1 MCFVDTGVDRLESG
15 FGFRAFYMATDAVFA
30 FSEGDDLAEVESVFQ
45 NDKIATAGFSSG
57 SGLVPKESEYWL
69 VSVFS
74 SYADLKLFAAGR
86 AFKHEGAS
94 GSVQRVV
101 EQYGFVAFRTTYFF
115 HGAMSNERS
124 RAKSQKAAQGSVVI
138 LL

>member
-57 SGLVPKESEYWL
+57 SGSVPKESEYWL
-69 VSVFS
+69 VSAFPPTRILNCLRQEGHSNTRVRPGVYSESSNNMVRRISDNVFFS
-74 SYADLKLFAAGR
+74 W
-86 AFKHEGAS
+86 
-94 GSVQRVV
+94 
-101 EQYGFVAFRTTYFF
+101 
-115 HGAMSNERS
+115 AMSNERS